1 MSSQENVALVRRYF
15 ETIWNQGHLERESE
29 FIAQDVLVHGAPIPG
44 IPEGIGGP
52 LSIVGTFR
60 AALPDIHTV
69 HDVIFGAEDKV
80 VQIFTSRGT
89 HSGADLF
96 GFPPSGKEL
105 VMIGVSIFRID
116 NGRIVERWGN
126 MDLVGLMQQLG
137 VAPATPDDILDLQ
150 KGWYM

>member
-1 MSSQENVALVRRYF
+1 MSTQENIALVRRYF
-15 ETIWNQGHLERESE
+15 ETIWNQGRLERESE
-29 FIAQDVLVHGAPIPG
+29 FIAQDVVVHSPPIPG

-60 AALPDIHTV
+60 SAIPDIHTA
-69 HDVIFGAEDKV
+69 HDVLFCAGDKV
-80 VQIFTSRGT
+80 VQIFTTRGT

-96 GFPPSGKEL
+96 GFPASGKEL
-105 VMIGVSIFRID
+105 VMIGVSIFRIE
-116 NGRIVERWGN
+116 NGKIVERWGN

-137 VAPATPDDILDLQ
+137 AAPATPDDILDLQ